1 MYGKL
6 NFYNHV
12 QKTKVD
18 LAVAYACFTIAA
30 SFGSSEGQ
38 YYLSLMHFYDL
49 DNFQEKQFFQPTRVD
64 KYWEASEYLKTRN
77 ERLSYLFLYAASMN
91 GDERVANA
99 MANKYIKVAHSL
111 DRVMGSTE
119 TVLQPLLT

>member
-1 MYGKL
+1 MVVMYGRL

-12 QKTKVD
+12 QKPRVD
-18 LAVAYACFTIAA
+18 LAAAYSAFTIAA
-30 SFGSSEGQ
+30 SFGNPEAQ

-49 DNFQEKQFFQPTRVD
+49 DDFEEKQWFRPSRVD

-77 ERLSYLFLYAASMN
+77 ERLSYLYLYASSMN

-99 MANKYIKVAHSL
+99 MANKYIKVGQSHLGNRS
-111 DRVMGSTE
+111 
-119 TVLQPLLT
+119 